1 MITASDIKKL
11 RDQSGISLGECKKA
25 LEEAGG
31 DEAKALEILKVKGTL
46 TAQKKSGRALGA
58 GTIAAYVHT
67 TKAIAAM
74 VMLACET
81 DFVARNDEFISLAY
95 NLAMHVSV
103 TNPADTDALLNEP
116 FIKDENKT
124 VRQLIEEAV
133 QKFGER
139 IEVSR
144 FVQFIVEK

>member
-1 MITASDIKKL
+1 
-11 RDQSGISLGECKKA
+11 
-25 LEEAGG
+25 
-31 DEAKALEILKVKGTL
+31 
-46 TAQKKSGRALGA
+46 
-58 GTIAAYVHT
+58 
-67 TKAIAAM
+67 
-74 VMLACET
+74 
-81 DFVARNDEFISLAY
+81 
-95 NLAMHVSV
+95 MHVSV